1 MREGRPQV
9 AGSKRV
15 MSTTGGLFV
24 VAFVVGL
31 ALLSDEL
38 GAFGDSDGTFV
49 EHFSSGSQRG
59 ADIAGSFALAGAA
72 AAFVHFTHLIASTQ
86 PEDLD
91 QSSQPRLVRMG
102 GMLAGAFM
110 FVAALALVTVPL
122 SISLGEFFDEDG
134 GAFGESQAV
143 LPQFGFVALV
153 FGAMLPA
160 AVTIVAAARLGLFPR
175 WLTRLSLPAAVLLAV
190 SSGSVITMVLL
201 PIWVALST
209 VAVTR
214 TGRQPVS

>member
-1 MREGRPQV
+1 
-9 AGSKRV
+9 
-15 MSTTGGLFV
+15 

-31 ALLSDEL
+31 ALLSEEL

-49 EHFSSGSQRG
+49 EHFSSGSRRG
-59 ADIAGSFALAGAA
+59 ADIGGSVARAGAA
-72 AAFVHFTHLIASTQ
+72 AAFVHVKHLIALTQ
-86 PEDLD
+86 PEALD
-91 QSSQPRLVRMG
+91 RSSQSGLVRAA
-102 GMLAGAFM
+102 GMLAGVFM

-160 AVTIVAAARLGLFPR
+160 AVTIMAVARLGLFPR
-175 WLTRLSLPAAVLLAV
+175 WLTRSSFLVAVLLAV
-190 SSGSVITMVLL
+190 SSGSVMTMVLL

-209 VAVTR
+209 VVLTR
-214 TGRQPVS
+214 AGEQAAN

>member
-1 MREGRPQV
+1 
-9 AGSKRV
+9 

-59 ADIAGSFALAGAA
+59 ADIAGSVALAGAA
-72 AAFVHFTHLIASTQ
+72 AAFVHFTHLIASRQ
-86 PEDLD
+86 SKALD
-91 QSSQPRLVRMG
+91 RSSHSDLVRAA
-102 GMLAGAFM
+102 GMLTGAFM

-122 SISLGEFFDEDG
+122 SISLGEYFDEDG
-134 GAFGESQAV
+134 GALGEGQAV
-143 LPQFGFVALV
+143 LPQFGFVVLV
-153 FGAMLPA
+153 FGAMIPA
-160 AVTIVAAARLGLFPR
+160 AVTIMAVARLGLFPR
-175 WLTRLSLPAAVLLAV
+175 WLTRSSFPVAVLLAV
-190 SSGSVITMVLL
+190 SSGSVMTMVLL

-209 VAVTR
+209 VAMTR
-214 TGRQPVS
+214 SGGQAAN